1 MSTLLR
7 GRLASVVNTRP
18 PTPIG
23 RGEILD
29 QARARLAAGDSVLLH
44 GPAGIGKSTIL
55 QSLAADADPALVLR
69 ANAAEAEAELP
80 YLALVDLFDGALD
93 EHAAALPTHLR
104 AALDGALL
112 RSALPDNA
120 HDQLAVRLAV
130 LELVRALATDRP
142 VWLVLDDV
150 QWVDQPSA
158 GVLRFV
164 ARRLD
169 GVGARVLAAERVPDG
184 GAPVAADLCPVPC
197 LELAVPPLP
206 ESDVA
211 DLLRRRF
218 GGPVPRQR
226 LHRVYTASGGNPL
239 FAVELGRALHERDDD
254 SPIDP
259 LPVPDRLRAL
269 LAARIATLP
278 GHARTAL
285 LVSAATARPTR
296 SLLERCGVAVDEEL
310 TEATRAGV
318 MSVDGDAIT
327 FSHPLLR
334 EMVYADA
341 DPAERRRAHELL
353 AEAVTDPVER
363 ARHLA
368 QARPEPDESLAE
380 SLAEAASAARLRGA
394 PATAAD
400 LAALAADRTP
410 PWTPGV
416 AAVRRLAAAQY
427 AFDAGSPTDSTRYAM
442 AALRD
447 ADDRR
452 SRVGA
457 RLLLF
462 DLAGQD
468 KSGVA
473 PLLDAAFCDAADDPE
488 LLARVRLYRAV
499 KAHYD
504 RDTEAA
510 TAELKRA
517 EHTAEQCGD
526 LDCLVEV
533 LGWRGTVVDGP
544 EGDELLERAG
554 ELARGLPLTRPVVGA
569 RQLAAMARLFRGD
582 VAEAIRR
589 IESLRHAVERSGT
602 VHDLATVL
610 VSVAGIYWRAGRCAD
625 ALKAGRYCVRLY
637 ADVETTPGPG
647 LLVGA
652 MSELIGGS
660 AEQAATYAAQA
671 VRAIQDAGDEDWL
684 KTAYAIQGMVHLVSG
699 DPVAATEVMR
709 HAWALEQG
717 QGRVDPGIL
726 PWHAD
731 FVESL
736 VGAGARAE
744 AAEVLAEVQRCAER
758 LGRDVAMLGLAR
770 AGAVLAAATDPRE
783 AAETLATAIEKW
795 SDHPYPL
802 EVARAWHTLGGL
814 ERRAH
819 RRGAARAA
827 LTEAVRRYAVA
838 EAVPWWEVATAE
850 LARLDGGRGAGLS
863 ETERRI
869 VELVRSGATN
879 REIARS
885 MFLSIKA
892 VEANLTR
899 LYRRLGVRNRAQLA
913 RALDSAD

>member
-1 MSTLLR
+1 VSAPFG
-7 GRLASVVNTRP
+7 GRLATVVNSRP
-18 PTPIG
+18 STPIG
-23 RGEILD
+23 RGEILG
-29 QARARLAAGDSVLLH
+29 QARARLAAGGSVLLY

-55 QSLAADADPALVLR
+55 QALAADADPALVLR

-80 YLALVDLFDGALD
+80 YLALVDLFDGVLD
-93 EHAAALPTHLR
+93 EYAVALPVHLR
-104 AALDGALL
+104 VALDGALL
-112 RSALPDNA
+112 RSSLPDTA

-130 LELVRALATDRP
+130 LELLRALAANRP
-142 VWLVLDDV
+142 VLLVLDDV
-150 QWVDQPSA
+150 QWIDQPSA

-164 ARRLD
+164 TRRL
-169 GVGARVLAAERVPDG
+169 GSVAARVLAAERASDG
-184 GAPVAADLCPVPC
+184 GTPTALDLCPPGC
-197 LELAVPPLP
+197 LELVVPPLP

-211 DLLRRRF
+211 DLLRTRL
-218 GGPVPRQR
+218 GGPVPRSR

-239 FAVELGRALHERDDD
+239 FAVELGRALRERDED
-254 SPIDP
+254 SPNAP

-278 GHARTAL
+278 GYARPAL
-285 LVSAATARPTR
+285 LVAAATARPSR
-296 SLLERCGVAVDEEL
+296 SLLEHCGVAVDEEL
-310 TEATRAGV
+310 SEAACAGV
-318 MSVDGDAIT
+318 ISVDGEAVT
-327 FSHPLLR
+327 FTHPLLR

-341 DPAERRRAHELL
+341 NPAERRRAHELL
-353 AEAVTDPVER
+353 AEAVSDPVER

-380 SLAEAASAARLRGA
+380 SLADAAAVARLRGA

-400 LAALAADRTP
+400 LAALASERTP
-410 PWTPGV
+410 AAIPGV
-416 AAVRRLAAAQY
+416 AAMRWLSAAEY
-427 AFDAGSPTDSTRYAM
+427 AYDAGSPADATRYAT
-442 AALRD
+442 AGLREATD
-447 ADDRR
+447 PRT
-452 SRVGA
+452 RVGA
-457 RLLLF
+457 RLLLV

-468 KSGVA
+468 KSGIA
-473 PLLDAAFCDAADDPE
+473 PLLDAAFRDATGDLG

-510 TAELKRA
+510 LGELKLAEETAER
-517 EHTAEQCGD
+517 CGD

-533 LGWRGTVVDGP
+533 LGWRGSFHDGP
-544 EGDELLERAG
+544 EGDQILERAG
-554 ELARGLPLTRPVVGA
+554 ELALGLPLTRPVVAA
-569 RQLAAMARLFRGD
+569 RQLAAMSRLFRGD
-582 VAEAIRR
+582 VAEATRR
-589 IESLRHAVERSGT
+589 IESLRTAVEGSGT
-602 VHDLATVL
+602 VHDLAVVL
-610 VSVAGIYWRAGRCAD
+610 ISVAGIYWRAGRCAD
-625 ALKAGRYCVRLY
+625 ALAAGRYCVRLY
-637 ADVETTPGPG
+637 ADVEITPGPG

-652 MSELIGGS
+652 MSELLGGT
-660 AEQAATYAAQA
+660 AEQAALYAEQA

-684 KTAYAIQGMVHLVSG
+684 KLAHATQGMVYLLRG
-699 DPVAATEVMR
+699 DPVMAADVMR
-709 HAWALEQG
+709 QGWALEQSH
-717 QGRVDPGIL
+717 GRVDPGVL

-731 FVESL
+731 FIEALIAS
-736 VGAGARAE
+736 GARGE
-744 AAEVLAEVQRCAER
+744 AAAVLAEVQRCAER

-770 AGAVLAAATDPRE
+770 AGAVLAAGADPRE
-783 AAETLATAIEKW
+783 AAESLATAIEKW
-795 SDHPYPL
+795 ADHPYPL

-827 LTEAVRRYAVA
+827 LTEAVRRYTAA
-838 EAVPWWEVATAE
+838 EAVPWRQVAAAE

-869 VELVRSGATN
+869 VELVRGGATN

>member
-1 MSTLLR
+1 M
-7 GRLASVVNTRP
+7 VNTRP
-18 PTPIG
+18 STPIG
-23 RGEILD
+23 RGEILE
-29 QARARLAAGDSVLLH
+29 QARVRLAAGGSILLY

-55 QSLAADADPALVLR
+55 QALAADADPALVLR

-80 YLALVDLFDGALD
+80 YLALVDLFDGVLD
-93 EHAAALPTHLR
+93 EYAAELPEHLR

-112 RSALPDNA
+112 RSALPDTA

-130 LELVRALATDRP
+130 LELVRALAADRP
-142 VWLVLDDV
+142 VLLVLDDV
-150 QWVDQPSA
+150 QWIDQPSA

-164 ARRLD
+164 TRRLD
-169 GVGARVLAAERVPDG
+169 TLPVRILAAERAADG
-184 GAPVAADLCPVPC
+184 GAPVSLDLCPPGC

-206 ESDVA
+206 EPDVA
-211 DLLRRRF
+211 DLLRARL
-218 GGPVPRQR
+218 GVPVPRSR
-226 LHRVYTASGGNPL
+226 LHRVYSASGGNPL
-239 FAVELGRALHERDDD
+239 FAVELGRALRERDED
-254 SPIDP
+254 SPTAP

-278 GHARTAL
+278 GYARPAL
-285 LVSAATARPTR
+285 LVAAATARPTR
-296 SLLERCGVAVDEEL
+296 SLLEHCGVDIDREL
-310 TEATRAGV
+310 GEVACAGV
-318 MSVDGDAIT
+318 ISIDGDAVAFT
-327 FSHPLLR
+327 HPLLR

-341 DPAERRRAHELL
+341 SPAERRRAHELL
-353 AEAVTDPVER
+353 AEAVSDRVER

-368 QARPEPDESLAE
+368 QARPEPDESLAAT
-380 SLAEAASAARLRGA
+380 LAEAATVARLRGA

-400 LAALAADRTP
+400 LAALAAERTLASMA
-410 PWTPGV
+410 GV
-416 AAVRRLAAAQY
+416 AAARRLLAATH
-427 AFDAGSPTDSTRYAM
+427 AFDAGSPADATRYAT
-442 AALRD
+442 AALREG
-447 ADDRR
+447 AEPGT
-452 SRVGA
+452 RVGA

-473 PLLDAAFCDAADDPE
+473 PLLDAAFKDAADDLG

-510 TAELKRA
+510 LAELKRA
-517 EHTAEQCGD
+517 EETAEQAGD
-526 LDCLVEV
+526 FDCLVEV
-533 LGWRGTVVDGP
+533 LGWRGSFVDGP
-544 EGDELLERAG
+544 ESDEILERAG
-554 ELARGLPLTRPVVGA
+554 ELALDLPLSRPVVAA
-569 RQLAAMARLFRGD
+569 RQLAAMSRLVRGD
-582 VAEAIRR
+582 TAEAIRR
-589 IESLRHAVERSGT
+589 IESLREAVERSGMLR
-602 VHDLATVL
+602 DLAVVL
-610 VSVAGIYWRAGRCAD
+610 ISVTGIYWRAGRCAD
-625 ALKAGRYCVRLY
+625 SLAAGRDCARLY

-652 MSELIGGS
+652 QGELFGGT
-660 AEQAATYAAQA
+660 ADQAAVYAEQA

-684 KTAYAIQGMVHLVSG
+684 KIAYATQGMVHVLRG
-699 DPVAATEVMR
+699 DPVAAAEVMR
-709 HAWALEQG
+709 QAWAIEQRL
-717 QGRVDPGIL
+717 GRIDPAL
-726 PWHAD
+726 WPWHAD

-736 VGAGARAE
+736 IASGARAE
-744 AAEVLAEVQRCAER
+744 AAEVLAEVRRCADLLDR
-758 LGRDVAMLGLAR
+758 RVAMLGLAR
-770 AGAVLAAATDPRE
+770 AGAVLAAGADPRE
-783 AAETLATAIEKW
+783 AAETLSTAIATW
-795 SDHPYPL
+795 VDHPYPI

-827 LTEAVRRYAVA
+827 FAEAVRRYTAADAAPWARVA
-838 EAVPWWEVATAE
+838 SAE

-869 VELVRSGATN
+869 VELVRGGATN

-913 RALDSAD
+913 RALDSTD